1 MSIVAIQAFVVT
13 ISSFMEIMLLK
24 SDLTEIKE
32 VITLTM
38 KVLDEFLRT
47 MDGTEATLV
56 YEYLKQRSLNIYT
69 TPEVNILL
77 ADKLKH
83 MEEKYGQIT

>member
-77 ADKLKH
+77 ADKLKR

>member
-1 MSIVAIQAFVVT
+1 MSIVAIQAFIVT

-77 ADKLKH
+77 ADKLKR